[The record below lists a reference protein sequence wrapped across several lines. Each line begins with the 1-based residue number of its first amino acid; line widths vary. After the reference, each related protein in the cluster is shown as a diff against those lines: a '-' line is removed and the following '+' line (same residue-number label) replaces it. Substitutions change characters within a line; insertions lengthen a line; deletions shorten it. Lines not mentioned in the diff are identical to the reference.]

1 MIQEQT
7 PASGGDSHSSG
18 QGLPE
23 KADELLEAAR
33 KRGRGL
39 LNRQKRAAVEELS
52 SVAGVMRDAATKFEE
67 KQEEGVGDYVR
78 KAADYVEGLSASLGE
93 RDLEELLHQA
103 EGKVRERPALCLGLT
118 VGVGFMLGRF
128 LRASSQRVVKT
139 VQSENPH
146 VPEHKES

>member
-1 MIQEQT
+1 MIKEHN
-7 PASGGDSHSSG
+7 PASGGDSG
-18 QGLPE
+18 PREQGLPE

-52 SVAGVMRDAATKFEE
+52 SVAGVMRDAAAKFEE
-67 KQEEGVGDYVR
+67 RQEEGVGDYVR
-78 KAADYVEGLSASLGE
+78 KAADYVEGLSSSLGE

-103 EGKVRERPALCLGLT
+103 EGTLRERPALCLGLT
-118 VGVGFMLGRF
+118 AGVGFMLGRF
-128 LRASSQRVVKT
+128 LRASSQRVAKT
-139 VQSENPH
+139 VQSGSAD